1 LTERRTIGIVSLA
14 LIIGLFAGSFATYAL
29 MQWTARIP
37 TTATLKLV
45 GVGVYKD
52 INFTVPVTQIDW
64 GVLEP
69 GQNVNFSA
77 YIKNLSNVPIT
88 LTMYT
93 ESWTPAN
100 ASSFISLSWDYSGK
114 QINVSGSIPI
124 TFTLTIA
131 PTTVGLTTFS
141 FIIVIVGSG

>member
-1 LTERRTIGIVSLA
+1 
-14 LIIGLFAGSFATYAL
+14 

-88 LTMYT
+88 LTMHT